1 MYQANKAVRKT
12 DPRTSHQAAHAAR
25 AFVGTQH
32 AAIMRVLRRV
42 KKANPEQIGMKL
54 GLPAHSIRRR
64 LPELERAGL
73 ICVTGETVPTISGRQ
88 QRVWRVV

>member
-1 MYQANKAVRKT
+1 MYNPNKAARKT
-12 DPRTSHQAAHAAR
+12 DPATSKKAAQAAR

-42 KKANPEQIGMKL
+42 KKANPEQIGEKL

-73 ICVTGETVPTISGRQ
+73 VCVTGETVPTISGRT

>member
-1 MYQANKAVRKT
+1 MYNPRKAARKS
-12 DPRTSHQAAHAAR
+12 DPATSKQAAQAAR

-32 AAIMRVLRRV
+32 AAIMRVLRRG
-42 KKANPEQIGMKL
+42 KASAEKIGAKI
-54 GLPAHSIRRR
+54 GLDAYQVRKR

-73 ICVTGETVPTISGRQ
+73 VCVTGETVPTVSGRT